1 MIKAVIFDLD
11 NTLVD
16 FMKVKRRS
24 VEAAAE
30 AMVDAGLAATSK
42 ETTDRIFKMY
52 DKEGIEDQ
60 RVFDKILV
68 DEYGQIDYRI
78 LAAGILAYRKAKEGS
93 MFLYPHV
100 RHTLTELMRAN
111 IKLAIVSDAPRLSAW
126 MRLVSFG
133 IEPYFEAVVSYDDT
147 GFKKPNPAPFRRAL
161 EKLKVEPGEAIMI
174 GDWAERDMV
183 GAKALG
189 MKTVFARY
197 GDDFNTK
204 EPGADYEITDI
215 ADLVG
220 IVHKLNKGSH
230 V

>member
-30 AMVDAGLAATSK
+30 AMVDAGLNATSK
-42 ETTDRIFKMY
+42 ETTERIFKMY

-78 LAAGILAYRKAKEGS
+78 LAAGILAYRKAKEGA

-111 IKLAIVSDAPRLSAW
+111 IKLAIVS
-126 MRLVSFG
+126 
-133 IEPYFEAVVSYDDT
+133 
-147 GFKKPNPAPFRRAL
+147 
-161 EKLKVEPGEAIMI
+161 
-174 GDWAERDMV
+174 
-183 GAKALG
+183 
-189 MKTVFARY
+189 
-197 GDDFNTK
+197 
-204 EPGADYEITDI
+204 
-215 ADLVG
+215 
-220 IVHKLNKGSH
+220 VH
-230 V
+230 